1 MKGTIRVG
9 ATVFQDFK
17 VFGWPIEL
25 SEIVFDVEE
34 TDNRFR
40 CIAKGYGE
48 RGDYGNG
55 AVFVR
60 RKEDIEEVDEDGE
73 SSKPVEERI
82 LISPDEL
89 KDLSR
94 QVANMGFDEGLR
106 AGVEMVRVTAVLN
119 PDKAEFLMDLAAKM
133 EGSLED

>member
-1 MKGTIRVG
+1 MKGTIRAG

-34 TDNRFR
+34 TDNRLM
-40 CIAKGYGE
+40 CVADGYGKRE
-48 RGDYGNG
+48 NYGSG

-60 RKEDIEEVDEDGE
+60 CKEDIEEVDDGGK

-82 LISPDEL
+82 LISHDEL

-94 QVANMGFDEGLR
+94 QLANMGFHEGLK
-106 AGVEMVRVTAVLN
+106 AGVEMVRVTAVLH

-133 EGSLED
+133 ESSLED

>member
-40 CIAKGYGE
+40 CVAKGYGE
-48 RGDYGNG
+48 RGYYGNG

-60 RKEDIEEVDEDGE
+60 RKEDIEEVYEEGKACKSDGV
-73 SSKPVEERI
+73 PI
-82 LISPDEL
+82 LIAPEEL
-89 KDLSR
+89 KELSR
-94 QVANMGFDEGLR
+94 KVANMGFDEGLK
-106 AGVEMVRVTAVLN
+106 AGVEMVRVTAVLH

-133 EGSLED
+133 ESSLED